1 MSFFENTGMLAAPRV
16 TRIDLAKGGFI
27 LASSEPLGEVTRC
40 IGDWLE
46 SWAARTPNQLY
57 LAERGPEGE
66 WVRLT
71 YAEVRERVGRIAQ
84 GLLDLGLA
92 EKAPVVCLSDNSLDH
107 ALLMLAAM
115 HIGRPFT
122 TVSSAYSRLAK
133 DFSKVAG
140 ILEELQPGVVY
151 AGDGAVYGPA
161 IRGCAVRCP
170 VLLSHNAYQ
179 VEGSINFAELART
192 RETPAVME
200 AFARITPDTHAKYL
214 LTSGSTGRPK
224 VAVNTH
230 RMLCSNQRQ
239 MQVAWP
245 FLHFLR
251 PVIVDWLP
259 WSHTFGSNFT
269 FNMVLANGGSFYIDE
284 GRPVPG
290 LMEKSVRNLREVQPN
305 LYFNV
310 PRGFDAL
317 IAFLEED
324 LSFARDFCG
333 RLRAVFYAAAAL
345 PQTTWDRLERAAKQ
359 VMGEDVWF
367 TSAWGATECSPA
379 LTCVHWQLDGPG
391 CIGLP
396 MAGTSIKFIP
406 NGDKLEMRVKGPQV
420 FPGYLNNEEKTQE
433 AFDSDG
439 YYLIGDAGLLLDP
452 QRPERGISFNGR
464 VAEDFKLAT
473 GTWVS
478 VGTLRVKAV
487 TALAP
492 YAQDV
497 VVTGHDRDEV
507 GLLIFPSA
515 AAKDVPKEQ
524 LHAYIRDGLIRL
536 RADVGGGASQSPSRA
551 MLLAEPPNLDAGEIT
566 DKGYI
571 NQRAVL
577 TRRAAD
583 VNMLHTSPK
592 LDQVIFTK

>member
-1 MSFFENTGMLAAPRV
+1 MSFFDNPGMLAPPRV

-27 LASSEPLGEVTRC
+27 LACSEPLGDVTRC

-46 SWAARTPNQLY
+46 EWAVRTPNQLY
-57 LAERGPEGE
+57 LAERGADGE
-66 WVRLT
+66 WVKLT
-71 YAEVRERVGRIAQ
+71 YAEVRDKVGRIAQ
-84 GLLDLGLA
+84 SLLDLGLG
-92 EKAPVVCLSDNSLDH
+92 ENTPVVCLSDNSLDQ
-107 ALLMLAAM
+107 ALLMLATL

-133 DFSKVAG
+133 DFTKVST
-140 ILEELQPGVVY
+140 ILSELQPGVVY
-151 AGDGAVYGPA
+151 AGDGAVYAAA
-161 IRGCAVRCP
+161 IRASAVRCP
-170 VLLSHNAYQ
+170 VVLSHNAYQ
-179 VEGSINFAELART
+179 VEGSMSFAELMRT
-192 RETPAVME
+192 KETPAVME

-224 VAVNTH
+224 IAVNTH
-230 RMLCSNQRQ
+230 RMLCSNQKQ
-239 MQVAWP
+239 MQISWP
-245 FLHFLR
+245 FLKDLR

-259 WSHTFGSNFT
+259 WSHTFGANFT

-317 IAFLEED
+317 IAFLEQD
-324 LSFARDFCG
+324 TAFARDFFG

-345 PQTTWDRLERAAKQ
+345 PQSTWDRLERAAKQ

-367 TSAWGATECSPA
+367 TSAWGATECAPA
-379 LTCVHWQLDGPG
+379 LTNVHWRLDGPG

-420 FPGYLNNEEKTQE
+420 FPGYLNNDEKTKE
-433 AFDSDG
+433 AFDEDG
-439 YYLIGDAGLLLDP
+439 YYLIGDAGVLIDP
-452 QRPERGISFNGR
+452 QRPERGIAFNGR
-464 VAEDFKLAT
+464 VAEDFKLTT

-515 AAKDVPKEQ
+515 GAKDVPKEQ
-524 LHAYIRDGLIRL
+524 LHAHIREGMIKLRSDG
-536 RADVGGGASQSPSRA
+536 GGGASQSPSRA
-551 MLLAEPPNLDAGEIT
+551 MLLDEPPNLDAGEIT

-577 TRRAAD
+577 ARRAD
-583 VNMLHTSPK
+583 EVHMLHSSPK
-592 LDQVIFTK
+592 LDQVIFIK

>member
-1 MSFFENTGMLAAPRV
+1 MSFFDNPGMLAPPRV
-16 TRIDLAKGGFI
+16 TRIDLSKGGFI
-27 LASSEPLGEVTRC
+27 LACSEPLGDVTRC

-46 SWAARTPNQLY
+46 LWAERTPNQLY
-57 LAERGPEGE
+57 LAERGADGE
-66 WVRLT
+66 WVKLT
-71 YAEVRERVGRIAQ
+71 YAEVREKVGRLAQ
-84 GLLDLGLA
+84 GLLNLGLGPT
-92 EKAPVVCLSDNSLDH
+92 APVVCLSDNSLDQ
-107 ALLMLAAM
+107 ALLMLATL
-115 HIGRPFT
+115 HIGRPFA

-133 DFSKVAG
+133 DFTKVST
-140 ILEELQPGVVY
+140 ILAELTPGAVY
-151 AGDGAVYGPA
+151 AGDGAVYASA
-161 IRGCAVRCP
+161 IRASAVKCP
-170 VLLSHNAYQ
+170 VLLSNNAYQ
-179 VEGSINFAELART
+179 IEGSITLAELLRT

-200 AFARITPDTHAKYL
+200 AFAKVTPETHAKYL

-224 VAVNTH
+224 IAINTH
-230 RMLCSNQRQ
+230 RMLCANQK
-239 MQVAWP
+239 QVQQCWP
-245 FLHFLR
+245 FLHNLR

-259 WSHTFGSNFT
+259 WSHTFGANFT

-310 PRGFDAL
+310 PKGFDAL
-317 IAFLEED
+317 IAFLEQDE
-324 LSFARDFCG
+324 SFARDFFG

-345 PQTTWDRLERAAKQ
+345 PQTTWDRLERSAKK

-367 TSAWGATECSPA
+367 TSAWGATESAPA
-379 LTCVHWQLDGPG
+379 LTNVHWRLDGPG

-396 MAGTSIKFIP
+396 MAGTSIKFLP

-420 FPGYLNNEEKTQE
+420 FQGYLNNPEKTAE
-433 AFDSDG
+433 VFDEDG
-439 YYLIGDAGLLLDP
+439 YYKIGDAGVLIDP
-452 QRPERGISFNGR
+452 DKPEKGIAFNGR
-464 VAEDFKLAT
+464 VAEDFKLTT

-487 TALAP
+487 SALAP

-507 GLLIFPSA
+507 GLLVFPSPG
-515 AAKDVPKEQ
+515 AKDVPVEQ
-524 LHAYIRDGLIRL
+524 LHAHIREGLKKL
-536 RADVGGGASQSPSRA
+536 RADGGGGASQSPTRA
-551 MLLAEPPNLDAGEIT
+551 MLLDDSPNLDAGEIT

-577 TRRAAD
+577 SRRAED
-583 VNMLHTSPK
+583 VLMLHTSPK
-592 LDQVIFTK
+592 LDRVVFLK